1 MQLDHLNVLAA
12 FLTIAEERSFT
23 KAAKRLGVSR
33 SALSH
38 AVRGLEERLG
48 VRLLARTTRSVAP
61 TDAGEQLISRL
72 RPALGEVESV
82 LDQIVGLARP
92 ADGTRAP
99 AGDAARP
106 PRWCSHPSWCRSP
119 AGSRTSSSRS
129 PRRRRDARS
138 SSPRGSTPVFTSAN
152 RSNATWWPCVC
163 HAISGWRSSGRRITS
178 RRIRSRASPH
188 DLPSHRCINLR
199 GGSAG
204 PYRWEFE
211 KDGETLVVDVSGPLI
226 FDDADLMIRA
236 AVDGL
241 GLTFSFEEYVAPQI
255 ASGALVRVLE
265 DWCPPFAGY
274 FLYYPES
281 AAAVGRAVSSH
292 RDAALVDDT
301 PHPSDVCPFLRDGRH

>member
-23 KAAKRLGVSR
+23 KAAKRLGISR

-61 TDAGEQLISRL
+61 TDAGAQLISRL
-72 RPALGEVESV
+72 RPALNDVESV
-82 LDQIVGLARP
+82 LEQIVGLSEKPTGRVRLLVTPLSSTMVLAPKLTLFARRFP
-92 ADGTRAP
+92 DIVLDVTTTQEGRTELVA
-99 AGDAARP
+99 AGFDAGIHLGESIQRDMVAVRVSREQRLAVIGSP
-106 PRWCSHPSWCRSP
+106 DYFASHPKPS
-119 AGSRTSSSRS
+119 
-129 PRRRRDARS
+129 
-138 SSPRGSTPVFTSAN
+138 
-152 RSNATWWPCVC
+152 
-163 HAISGWRSSGRRITS
+163 
-178 RRIRSRASPH
+178 SPH
-188 DLPSHRCINLR
+188 DLPHHRCINLR

-211 KDGETLVVDVSGPLI
+211 KDSETLVVDVSGPLVA
-226 FDDADLMIRA
+226 DDADLMLRA

-255 ASGALVRVLE
+255 ASGALERVLE

-274 FLYYPES
+274 FLYYPS
-281 AAAVGRAVSSH
+281 R
-292 RDAALVDDT
+292 RQQPAALSALIDTLRLDD
-301 PHPSDVCPFLRDGRH
+301 RGN